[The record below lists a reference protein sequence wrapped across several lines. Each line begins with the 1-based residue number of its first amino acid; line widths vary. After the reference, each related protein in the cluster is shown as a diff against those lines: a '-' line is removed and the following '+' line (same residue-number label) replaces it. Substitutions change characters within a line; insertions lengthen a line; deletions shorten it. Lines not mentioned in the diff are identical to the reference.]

1 MYLVF
6 CLMVSKK
13 EREYDGNGNLVK
25 DSDAGILRIEYNSLN
40 LHKIRCTS
48 A

>member
-25 DSDAGILRIEYNSLN
+25 DLDDEIQFIESMI
-40 LHKIRCTS
+40 KPME
-48 A
+48 